1 MRSKHL
7 IATAPLF
14 LPMVLSAVLGGC
26 TLAPTP
32 RPVVATPAHYD
43 AIPASWSEA
52 APADT
57 APRGPWWQAFGDP
70 VLDDLETRAEAAS
83 PTLAAALARRNEA
96 RAVLGETAAALVPE
110 IDGVASAERERE
122 SRNRPLSTGTAA
134 TFNDYRIGPQ
144 LTYEVDLWGRV
155 RNLVRAARSEAR
167 ASDADLASVRLS
179 LQASV
184 ADAYARLRGLDAE
197 QDLLTRSVEAYT
209 RADALTRARH
219 QGGAVSGLD
228 ENRAMTVLGNARAL
242 AVDVAN
248 QRNTTEHELA
258 ALVGQTA
265 SGFHVAPVGHVIPSP
280 AVPVGTPSTLLQRRP
295 DIAAAERRVA
305 EANARIGS
313 AHAAL
318 FPTITLGLD
327 AGYET
332 TGPALLKT
340 PNTFWALGPLGL
352 NLPIFDGGKR
362 RAALRLA
369 RAQFD
374 ESAANYRSTVIGAF
388 REVEDALAAARDLA
402 REVTEQQAA
411 VKAAEATSRLSFIRY
426 REGAADYLEV
436 VTAQTDALNAERT
449 LLAVQTREAQA
460 SVAIVRAL
468 GGPVNER
475 PAG

>member
-1 MRSKHL
+1 MRSKAQ
-7 IATAPLF
+7 IAAPL
-14 LPMVLSAVLGGC
+14 LLGAALAGC
-26 TLAPTP
+26 SLTPTP
-32 RPVVATPAHYD
+32 RPVVTPPAHFD
-43 AIPASWSEA
+43 AIPESWSEA

-57 APRGPWWQAFGDP
+57 AARGPWWQAFGDP
-70 VLDDLETRAEAAS
+70 VLDDLETRADAAS

-96 RAVLGETAAALVPE
+96 RAVLGETAAALLPE
-110 IDGVASAERERE
+110 IDGTATAERERE
-122 SRNRPLSTGTAA
+122 SKNRPLSTGTAA
-134 TFNDYRIGPQ
+134 TFNDYRVGPA

-155 RNLVRAARSEAR
+155 RNEVRAARSEAR
-167 ASDADLASVRLS
+167 ATDADLASVRLS

-197 QDLLTRSVEAYT
+197 ADLLARSVDAYT
-209 RADALTRARH
+209 KAYKLTRARH
-219 QGGAVSGLD
+219 EGGAVSGLD

-258 ALVGQTA
+258 ALTGQTA
-265 SGFHVAPVGHVIPSP
+265 SGFHVAPVAHVASSP

-295 DIAAAERRVA
+295 DIAAAERRVT
-305 EANARIGS
+305 EANARIGV

-318 FPTITLGLD
+318 FPTITLGLN
-327 AGYET
+327 AGFET
-332 TGPALLKT
+332 TGANLLSK
-340 PNTFWALGPLGL
+340 PSSFWALGPLGL

-374 ESAANYRSTVIGAF
+374 ENAANYRTAVIGAF

-402 REVTEQQAA
+402 HEVTEQQAA
-411 VKAAEATSRLSFIRY
+411 VKAAEATSNLSFIRY

-436 VTAQTDALNAERT
+436 VTSQTDALNAERT
-449 LLAVQTREAQA
+449 LLSVQTRQAQA

-468 GGPVNER
+468 GGPINER